1 MRGEWRGGGVEW
13 GSTDFWRRSD
23 RRTGDSDLMTRDR
36 LYDRIGRF
44 LDDHRLAPDP
54 AHYAFVHAILTEP
67 DGKLARAAAALV
79 DGGVRLHQDDI
90 LRLGGPPP
98 AQRSAH
104 PAAAPAVPPRDFGP
118 SPSESQCDTLAEQT
132 EGQVEA
138 FSAMIRTMH
147 ADTSAFGADLA
158 RNAAELQH
166 GGANGLDA
174 LNALA
179 TLTGE
184 MLERIHA
191 AERQLARSTAEAEAL
206 REKLAEAR
214 AAARRDPLT
223 GLANRLA
230 FNEALI
236 QCFQSSAPCHLA
248 LCDVDRF
255 KRINDEHGHAVG
267 DRVLNTIGQILA
279 DEGHGHLVCRHGG
292 EEFAILM
299 SKVSAKDALA
309 LVERARHSL
318 RDRHLRA
325 RETGNPLGQ
334 ITFSAGVTT
343 FRPGD
348 TQETLFARAD
358 QLLYRAKND
367 GRDRSYSD

>member
-1 MRGEWRGGGVEW
+1 MHK
-13 GSTDFWRRSD
+13 
-23 RRTGDSDLMTRDR
+23 DR
-36 LYDRIGRF
+36 LYDRIGQF

-54 AHYAFVHAILTEP
+54 AHYAFVHAILTDP
-67 DGKLARAAAALV
+67 NSSLARAAADLI

-90 LRLGGPPP
+90 LRLGGPAPQPMPPDDHAPP
-98 AQRSAH
+98 A
-104 PAAAPAVPPRDFGP
+104 PPRHFVP
-118 SPSESQCDTLAEQT
+118 STSEAQTDSLAEQT
-132 EGQVEA
+132 QGQVEA
-138 FSAMIRTMH
+138 FSAMIRTIQ

-158 RNAAELQH
+158 RNAAAIQL
-166 GGANGLDA
+166 GATNG

-191 AERQLARSTAEAEAL
+191 AERQLAQSTAEAEAL

-214 AAARRDPLT
+214 ATARRDPLT

-230 FNEALI
+230 FNEALN
-236 QCFQSSAPCHLA
+236 QCFQTLAPCHLA

-267 DRVLNTIGQILA
+267 DRVLNAIGQILA
-279 DEGHGHLVCRHGG
+279 EEGRGHLVSRHGG
-292 EEFAILM
+292 EEFAILI
-299 SKVSAKDALA
+299 SNVSAKEAFS
-309 LVERARHSL
+309 LVERARASV
-318 RDRHLRA
+318 RQRNLRA
-325 RETGNPLGQ
+325 RETGESIGQ
-334 ITFSAGVTT
+334 ITFSAGMTT

-358 QLLYRAKND
+358 ELLYRAKND
-367 GRDRSYSD
+367 GRDLAYCD